1 MNKTSGLLR
10 KFQQVLPRP
19 SLITIYKMFVTPHLD
34 HRNAA
39 FDQAF
44 HNSFRQRL
52 ESIQYN
58 TALRTWFR
66 VITIKKM
73 VSKILSHLQNN
84 HKRIT
89 IISLLFNS
97 KAIDLLFYL
106 KP

>member
-1 MNKTSGLLR
+1 
-10 KFQQVLPRP
+10 
-19 SLITIYKMFVTPHLD
+19 MFVTPHLD
-34 HRNAA
+34 HRNVA

-44 HNSFRQRL
+44 HNFFRQRL

-84 HKRIT
+84 HKQIT